1 MGIMEYVA
9 VIPVGRA
16 KMKVNFANGAMTAM
30 GVNPATFTTANQVI
44 QKSIEASKDF
54 KRGFIQKLRVV
65 NLEEEKRDEA
75 KPMQTLTVATLQ
87 EARDVLKE
95 KYGIGGRDA
104 LTKQSCT
111 EAAKAKGIVL
121 EFR

>member
-30 GVNPATFTTANQVI
+30 GVNPATFTTANPVI

-65 NLEEEKRDEA
+65 NLEEEREET
-75 KPMQTLTVATLQ
+75 KPVQTLTVSTLQ